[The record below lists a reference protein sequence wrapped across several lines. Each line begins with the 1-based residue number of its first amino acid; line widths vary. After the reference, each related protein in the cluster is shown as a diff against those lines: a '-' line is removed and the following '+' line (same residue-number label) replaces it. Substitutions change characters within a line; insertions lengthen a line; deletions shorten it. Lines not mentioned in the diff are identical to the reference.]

1 MNEPISAN
9 AMPAL
14 DADRVLPPGRGF
26 TQTQRWISLAEFV
39 LGGAIVIAYNVFHVI
54 PNEVPIL
61 FVLGLIS
68 LRVRDGG
75 WGAMGL
81 RWPVAWR
88 RTVLIGLAAAA
99 TRILMGAV
107 VVDPLTARFW
117 PAAVG
122 PSGFEAITG
131 HAWVA
136 LRWLAIVWTFAA
148 FGEEISYRGYLTT
161 RAADVGGRSK
171 GHIGSACCWYRCC
184 SALGTITKGPRE
196 WWTREWQG
204 SCWVRRTCC
213 LDGICGFVSWRTGSL
228 IRLEWWRSSSGG
240 TPRRRSYKI
249 YTTRERS
256 GGQPPLPRK
265 PHA

>member
-14 DADRVLPPGRGF
+14 DADRVLSPGRGF

-99 TRILMGAV
+99 TRIC
-107 VVDPLTARFW
+107 W
-117 PAAVG
+117 
-122 PSGFEAITG
+122 E
-131 HAWVA
+131 
-136 LRWLAIVWTFAA
+136 RW
-148 FGEEISYRGYLTT
+148 
-161 RAADVGGRSK
+161 
-171 GHIGSACCWYRCC
+171 
-184 SALGTITKGPRE
+184 
-196 WWTREWQG
+196 WWTR
-204 SCWVRRTCC
+204 
-213 LDGICGFVSWRTGSL
+213 
-228 IRLEWWRSSSGG
+228 
-240 TPRRRSYKI
+240 
-249 YTTRERS
+249 
-256 GGQPPLPRK
+256 
-265 PHA
+265 

>member
-14 DADRVLPPGRGF
+14 DADRVLSPGRGF

-81 RWPVAWR
+81 RCRLAWR
-88 RTVLIGLAAAA
+88 RTVLIGWQPRRRESCWEL
-99 TRILMGAV
+99 V

-136 LRWLAIVWTFAA
+136 FA
-148 FGEEISYRGYLTT
+148 GSPLS
-161 RAADVGGRSK
+161 GR
-171 GHIGSACCWYRCC
+171 
-184 SALGTITKGPRE
+184 
-196 WWTREWQG
+196 
-204 SCWVRRTCC
+204 
-213 LDGICGFVSWRTGSL
+213 
-228 IRLEWWRSSSGG
+228 
-240 TPRRRSYKI
+240 
-249 YTTRERS
+249 
-256 GGQPPLPRK
+256 LPRSVK
-265 PHA
+265 KSVTAAT